1 MKHLI
6 IIGTGALA
14 RELYWTAKDSFGYG
28 KEWDI
33 KGFIDGDIK
42 VDESE
47 YKKLLCPVMGDIFT
61 YQIQPNDVFT
71 WGIGSPKARKKV
83 SEVILNKGGEFINII
98 HKTAIVQGNTS
109 LGHGV
114 ILSSFT
120 HVNDGSIIAD
130 HVFVNSYS
138 GFGHDVIIGAYSC
151 LMGYVDICGFAQ
163 IGEASYFGSG
173 SRVLPHVKIGNH
185 ATIGAGSVVLRK
197 VKDEDTVFGN
207 PAVSIKNAY

>member
-71 WGIGSPKARKKV
+71 
-83 SEVILNKGGEFINII
+83 
-98 HKTAIVQGNTS
+98 
-109 LGHGV
+109 
-114 ILSSFT
+114 
-120 HVNDGSIIAD
+120 
-130 HVFVNSYS
+130 
-138 GFGHDVIIGAYSC
+138 
-151 LMGYVDICGFAQ
+151 
-163 IGEASYFGSG
+163 
-173 SRVLPHVKIGNH
+173 
-185 ATIGAGSVVLRK
+185 
-197 VKDEDTVFGN
+197 
-207 PAVSIKNAY
+207 